1 MAFTQKMTRDY
12 IDHMILINY
21 IITLP
26 HHSTC
31 TISTDSANCISTYQQ
46 RLNSP
51 TLSPRRQLK
60 QTNFLIWNLIF
71 WLIHHQNITQKVKAH
86 SNDPYNEKA
95 ELLATDGAN
104 VKQPISKLFGDS
116 SLGFIKQKNL
126 YIVDQNIRRWSST
139 PIQARVYNEL
149 INNSSLKPV
158 GRLQAVGTSQMDRL
172 VAY

>member
-1 MAFTQKMTRDY
+1 MGSPARRHERRRHKKEETHNSYMAFTQKMTRDY

-71 WLIHHQNITQKVKAH
+71 WLIHHRNIT
-86 SNDPYNEKA
+86 
-95 ELLATDGAN
+95 
-104 VKQPISKLFGDS
+104 
-116 SLGFIKQKNL
+116 
-126 YIVDQNIRRWSST
+126 
-139 PIQARVYNEL
+139 
-149 INNSSLKPV
+149 
-158 GRLQAVGTSQMDRL
+158 
-172 VAY
+172 